1 MPKADEV
8 QGNERSNILS
18 YSPSSASSGGGV
30 PSQRQGRSPNLV
42 PQHQRNVSWGL
53 NEVLNLGLP
62 PPASRQRSDTSNL
75 SASFKPRTQGS
86 TVDRPPNI
94 PKPEDTATTFL
105 SQPTKS
111 STIALPDGKGI
122 VNPLEAEAESYLI
135 RAIERAANEVEAP
148 ILQNIPDE
156 AIGHHSAAEDFES
169 LDSAEREATS
179 ENKRHRRIRSSFTS
193 QTINTKTPTAAS
205 QTAMGSPPRP
215 QFQNKH
221 MRKPTLDQQLFG
233 LTHAI
238 ETLHAENNAPYQDE
252 ILPEPPRPRSR
263 TNTLDTNGA
272 APVETIDEEFAQPP
286 ASSYDTLAN
295 NAEILF
301 QQVHQGE
308 LGRFQSFRRRPRT
321 DSNVNH
327 SHHSSPII
335 EIELEDQQNQDEE
348 IGLSPTANMT
358 DENAQS
364 GNSQDD
370 DDPKIRPGTAGS
382 NTTPGRKSS
391 TLSKAMSIM
400 FDEWGFTSD
409 IKNFLRPKRN
419 MIYLFLQMAI
429 LYIAIPALATAAILF
444 YLVDNPPTGR
454 LAHNGEEVDGKLIN
468 TDGNEVDPNVTS
480 ISYYLLFVGVRQMTT
495 LILALGSQ
503 LFLIDFLA
511 IDRGYLFKFGA
522 RLPLFIMQA
531 RGWPFVLFFWSMF
544 DWALLS
550 GKHPFFSHWL
560 HFQNAISLF
569 NASNPDGG
577 FVASEWNHRVLG
589 LATGVSFAVAV
600 KRFWMGIFL
609 GKQTYYQFS
618 DKLASAMRK
627 MLLVSQ
633 VAALSRQIVS
643 AQGRKQLLTREATIM
658 SALTEEK
665 IGGLMDSAED
675 DTSNANADDS
685 VAFTVAGSE
694 AKGAAV
700 IDPNDRSPFTGKLSG
715 TQKNRISRLL
725 GAWEEPNE
733 LAQTNEPISILS
745 LMHFR
750 RAMSSVR
757 TDFPFSAS
765 FGPAGTREDCITSA
779 QDVYRR
785 LVLLSEY
792 EDVLN
797 FEVLALL
804 GAKSDGSLDHDKLME
819 LIKLFRPDRDGS
831 LSMVHFVRSVDKV
844 YKEIRMLRASVS
856 NSSKVDGQFEAVFDV
871 VFYTLVVVVA
881 LYALGIDPLSLFVS
895 LSGLA
900 VSISFSKLSRVQIHH
915 TKQLNISNTPCIHQ
929 Q

>member
-1 MPKADEV
+1 
-8 QGNERSNILS
+8 
-18 YSPSSASSGGGV
+18 
-30 PSQRQGRSPNLV
+30 
-42 PQHQRNVSWGL
+42 
-53 NEVLNLGLP
+53 
-62 PPASRQRSDTSNL
+62 
-75 SASFKPRTQGS
+75 
-86 TVDRPPNI
+86 
-94 PKPEDTATTFL
+94 
-105 SQPTKS
+105 
-111 STIALPDGKGI
+111 
-122 VNPLEAEAESYLI
+122 
-135 RAIERAANEVEAP
+135 
-148 ILQNIPDE
+148 
-156 AIGHHSAAEDFES
+156 
-169 LDSAEREATS
+169 
-179 ENKRHRRIRSSFTS
+179 
-193 QTINTKTPTAAS
+193 
-205 QTAMGSPPRP
+205 
-215 QFQNKH
+215 

-550 GKHPFFSHWL
+550 GKHP
-560 HFQNAISLF
+560 SLVIGCTF
-569 NASNPDGG
+569 
-577 FVASEWNHRVLG
+577 
-589 LATGVSFAVAV
+589 
-600 KRFWMGIFL
+600 
-609 GKQTYYQFS
+609 
-618 DKLASAMRK
+618 K
-627 MLLVSQ
+627 MLFPSSTPVIRTVDSSRLNGIIEFLVWLPASRLPLPSSAFGWNISWEANLLSIFGQ
-633 VAALSRQIVS
+633 ACFGNEENVACQSSSCSESSNCISPGPQTIAD
-643 AQGRKQLLTREATIM
+643 TR
-658 SALTEEK
+658 
-665 IGGLMDSAED
+665 GY
-675 DTSNANADDS
+675 NY
-685 VAFTVAGSE
+685 VGS
-694 AKGAAV
+694 
-700 IDPNDRSPFTGKLSG
+700 DRG
-715 TQKNRISRLL
+715 KNRWTY
-725 GAWEEPNE
+725 G
-733 LAQTNEPISILS
+733 Q
-745 LMHFR
+745 R
-750 RAMSSVR
+750 RR
-757 TDFPFSAS
+757 
-765 FGPAGTREDCITSA
+765 
-779 QDVYRR
+779 
-785 LVLLSEY
+785 
-792 EDVLN
+792 
-797 FEVLALL
+797 
-804 GAKSDGSLDHDKLME
+804 
-819 LIKLFRPDRDGS
+819 
-831 LSMVHFVRSVDKV
+831 
-844 YKEIRMLRASVS
+844 
-856 NSSKVDGQFEAVFDV
+856 
-871 VFYTLVVVVA
+871 
-881 LYALGIDPLSLFVS
+881 
-895 LSGLA
+895 
-900 VSISFSKLSRVQIHH
+900 
-915 TKQLNISNTPCIHQ
+915 
-929 Q
+929 